1 VRLTFRHR
9 LFLGLTVLGTVP
21 LAAALVT
28 LALYVRSSAS
38 PAGPRAAL
46 DSITASGRAVIAA
59 LDTTAL
65 DDSARATLRRHAE
78 TIAHGTTLAHRAEAL
93 SRFYA
98 LLLGAGLLLAA
109 AVAVGLSLLL
119 VRRWSAQV
127 SAPIEELVEWTRKI
141 QRGEMLPA
149 GGNQGVA
156 PELGALRDAL
166 RETAAALEQAR
177 RQEVER
183 ERLQAFRETARR
195 VAHEMRGPL
204 NAAQLALD
212 RLAPQPDPR
221 SEQARQVLAEET
233 DRLKAMADEFA
244 AFGRLPEGPESEID
258 LAELIESVLA
268 ATVPASCPVGRSLQP
283 GLRTKGRYEA
293 LRRAVQNVVRNAVQA
308 ADSRGI
314 AVSASRDGN
323 HLVCVVLDHGS
334 GIPAE
339 LGRRLF
345 QPYATTKPQGTGLGL
360 AIAHQAVAAHGGTL
374 TAQDTAGGGA
384 TFVFRLPAA

>member
-21 LAAALVT
+21 LAAAMVT
-28 LALYVRSSAS
+28 LALYVRSTAS

-46 DSITASGRAVIAA
+46 DSITVSGRAVITAVDTAA
-59 LDTTAL
+59 LP
-65 DDSARATLRRHAE
+65 DSARAALRRHAE
-78 TIAHGTTLAHRAEAL
+78 TIAHGTTLAHRAETL

-98 LLLGAGLLLAA
+98 LFFGAALLFAA
-109 AVAVGLSLLL
+109 AVAVGLSTLL

-127 SAPIEELVEWTRKI
+127 SAPIEELVDWTRKI
-141 QRGEMLPA
+141 QRGEPLPG
-149 GGNQGVA
+149 GGNQSVA

-166 RETAAALEQAR
+166 REMAAALEEAR

-204 NAAQLALD
+204 NAAQLALG
-212 RLAPQPDPR
+212 RLAAQPDPN

-233 DRLKAMADEFA
+233 GRLKAMADEFA

-258 LAELIESVLA
+258 MAELIESVLA
-268 ATVPASCPVGRSLQP
+268 ATVPATCPVGQSLEP
-283 GLRTKGRYEA
+283 GLRIRGRYEA

-314 AVSASRDGN
+314 AISASRDGGDV
-323 HLVCVVLDHGS
+323 VCVVMDHGS

-339 LGRRLF
+339 LRRRLF
-345 QPYATTKPQGTGLGL
+345 QPYATTKLHGTGLGL
-360 AIAHQAVAAHGGTL
+360 AIAHQAVTAHGGTL

-384 TFVFRLPAA
+384 TFVFRFPAA